1 MTEDSE
7 ASFGVPKLLS
17 EISERIR
24 LAVTTG
30 GGDAEVS
37 KASGVKLRTLQNY
50 KSGVSKPSAD
60 AAGAIA
66 RATGVSLDWLIN
78 CEGPM
83 VRRPVSQGRQ
93 VQDVAELRQHIRA
106 IEEGEGNA
114 VGPDKGFVMIPRYD
128 VQASAGPGMFADQEQ
143 ILDYMA
149 FQRGWVRRV
158 LRANPDDLVLIS
170 AEGDS
175 MEPAV
180 RSGDLLLVDTA
191 VTAFRD
197 DAIYVVVLAG
207 RLLVKRVQN
216 FFDGAVTIKSDNAAY
231 VEQTIGAGEVDQIQV
246 AGRVRWIG
254 RLI

>member
-1 MTEDSE
+1 MNRTEALVHLRKAAKRYGAKTE
-7 ASFGVPKLLS
+7 
-17 EISERIR
+17 
-24 LAVTTG
+24 LAQALGYT
-30 GGDAEVS
+30 
-37 KASGVKLRTLQNY
+37 
-50 KSGVSKPSAD
+50 
-60 AAGAIA
+60 
-66 RATGVSLDWLIN
+66 RATIREKLKRDDGFTNEELEQANLALGIAEAHRQLEDHADGNLDDSLK
-78 CEGPM
+78 PAHK
-83 VRRPVSQGRQ
+83 
-93 VQDVAELRQHIRA
+93 AELERLRRKVAA

-143 ILDYMA
+143 VIDYMA

-207 RLLVKRVQN
+207 KLLVKRVQS

-231 VEQTIGAGEVDQIQV
+231 VEQTIASEEVDQIQV